1 MRFFWMPLLAL
12 VLLAQTPTVWAKDR
26 LIVLAG
32 QSNMMGRG
40 KVHELPATYKT
51 TPANVKYFYQGRE
64 HPLAKFAWFGPEVSF
79 AHDVA
84 RAFPNDTI
92 ILVKQAASGSLI
104 QQWQPEQA
112 LYKALLRQVGFA
124 TPKDTTLQADAILWM
139 QGESDAQESIGVAQQ
154 YGKRLTTL
162 VTQLRT
168 DLASPDSLFIYGQVN
183 LDHEKHAESIASVR
197 NQQQAAQQQLPGAL
211 MVSTDGLGKQS
222 DGIHYDAAGQME
234 LGKRFA
240 KAYIEQMK

>member
-1 MRFFWMPLLAL
+1 MQFFWMLLLVGLLAY
-12 VLLAQTPTVWAKDR
+12 TPSVWAKDR
-26 LIVLAG
+26 LILLAG

-40 KVHELPATYKT
+40 KVSELPATYKT

-84 RAFPNDTI
+84 RAFPHDNI

-112 LYKALLRQVGFA
+112 LYKGLLRQVGFA
-124 TPKDTTLQADAILWM
+124 TPKDTTLQADAIVWM
-139 QGESDAQESIGVAQQ
+139 QGESDAQESIGVAKQ
-154 YGKRLTTL
+154 YGTRL
-162 VTQLRT
+162 VTLASQLRE
-168 DLASPDSLFIYGQVN
+168 DLAAPNSLFIYGQVN
-183 LDHEKHAESIASVR
+183 LEHEQHAASIAAVR
-197 NQQQAAQQQLPGAL
+197 SQQQAAQAQLPRAL
-211 MVSTDGLGKQS
+211 MVSTDGLGKQD
-222 DGIHYDAAGQME
+222 DGIHYNAQGQME